1 VSLDLVIRSG
11 RVTDGQ
17 GGPLA
22 PADVGVRGDTVVA
35 IEPELDPGEARV
47 LDADGAVVAPG
58 FIDIH
63 AHGDVVPL
71 MCPEAPG
78 RLHDGVTLEIVGNC
92 GESPFPQTE
101 AMLAE
106 RRDSEDR
113 YGVAVDWQTLDGFA
127 RRQDAAGS
135 GINRGSLVGH
145 SNVRIAVLG
154 EADRPPTEAELAAM
168 RHHVA
173 QAMDAG
179 AFGMST
185 GLIYTPGMYA
195 PPWEIWALA
204 EEVARRG
211 GFYASHIRNESDA
224 VVESI
229 EEFAEVGR
237 RSGVRLQLSH
247 VKVSGRANWPRVGAV
262 VALLE
267 RLRSEGLDLA
277 CDRYPYVAGCTGLTA
292 LLPGYA
298 REGGREQLLQRLADP
313 SDRERLHQAMA
324 AKRPLDADWEAV
336 RISSAHS
343 EAHADAE
350 GRSIGDLAQETGRDA
365 ADVVFELLAASRGR
379 TSILVFSMREENLET
394 FLRLPYV
401 AVASDSTA
409 RAAEGPTAYGRPHP
423 RTYGTASR
431 FLGRYVRDRGL
442 VSLPEGVRRLTG
454 LPASRL
460 GLTRR
465 GVLRPG
471 AIADITIFDPEA
483 IIDRATFDEPKQ
495 YSVGVRHVVVN
506 GAVALEDG
514 ELTGTRAGRFL
525 RRTPR

>member
-1 VSLDLVIRSG
+1 MNLDLLIRGG
-11 RVTDGQ
+11 RVTDGR
-17 GGPLA
+17 GSPPA
-22 PADVGVRGDTVVA
+22 PADVAVRGDRVVA
-35 IEPELDPGEARV
+35 IEPGLDPGEAQV
-47 LDADGAVVAPG
+47 LDAEGAVVAPG
-58 FIDIH
+58 FIDLH
-63 AHGDVVPL
+63 THGDVVPL
-71 MCPEAPG
+71 MCPEAPA
-78 RLHDGVTLEIVGNC
+78 RLHDGVTTEIVGNC

-101 AMLAE
+101 AMLAQ
-106 RRDSEDR
+106 RRHSEDR
-113 YGVAVDWQTLDGFA
+113 YGVAVDWQTLDDFA

-168 RHHVA
+168 RRHVA
-173 QAMDAG
+173 EAMDAG

-195 PPWEIWALA
+195 PPWEIGALA

-211 GFYASHIRNESDA
+211 GFYASHIRNESGA
-224 VVESI
+224 VEVSI
-229 EEFAEVGR
+229 EEFADVGR
-237 RSGVRLQLSH
+237 RSGVCLQLSH

-267 RLRSEGLDLA
+267 RLRGEGLDLA

-292 LLPGYA
+292 LLPGWA
-298 REGGREQLLQRLADP
+298 REGGKEQLLQRLANP
-313 SDRERLHQAMA
+313 ADRERMRQAMA
-324 AKRPLDADWEAV
+324 ANRSLDADWDAV

-343 EAHADAE
+343 QAHADAE
-350 GRSIGDLAQETGRDA
+350 GRSILDLARQAGRDP
-365 ADVVFELLAASRGR
+365 ADVVFEFLAASRGR

-401 AVASDSTA
+401 AVGSDSTA

-431 FLGRYVRDRGL
+431 FLGRYVRHRRL
-442 VSLPEGVRRLTG
+442 MSLPEGVRRLTG

-460 GLTRR
+460 GLARR

-471 AIADITIFDPEA
+471 AVADITVFDPDT
-483 IIDRATFDEPKQ
+483 ITDRATFDEPRQ
-495 YSVGVRHVVVN
+495 YSVGVRHVVIN

-514 ELTGTRAGRFL
+514 ELTGVRAGRFL
-525 RRTPR
+525 RRPAP